1 MLTATS
7 PQIKRKGP
15 TDASTLR
22 HLRKIMK
29 RLDRVLSDPSLDEKS
44 KAFHHACLAQAEV
57 QDLIYAI
64 KDGTAI
70 REV

>member
-1 MLTATS
+1 
-7 PQIKRKGP
+7 
-15 TDASTLR
+15 
-22 HLRKIMK
+22 MK

>member
-15 TDASTLR
+15 TDASTL
-22 HLRKIMK
+22 KIMK